1 MSSSD
6 WKLIALIFISLV
18 AGYIIGNLLPVERK
32 TDIIS
37 VESRDTIYFKE
48 TFYRDTILIQTKK
61 IIEKQFQTD
70 TTFINIIPDDSLLPV
85 LVRRTGELFRTDDS
99 L

>member
-70 TTFINIIPDDSLLPV
+70 TTYINTIPDSLL
-85 LVRRTGELFRTDDS
+85 LQAAMFRANKLFGN
-99 L
+99 